1 MMVLLNK
8 AAWYYFF
15 SSILGMT
22 LVDAYRSAF
31 DLGILMTML
40 TWTIDYIIKV
50 YKMTRSEEIGGDNE
64 FIVVSYSN
72 YDHQS
77 R

>member
-1 MMVLLNK
+1 
-8 AAWYYFF
+8 
-15 SSILGMT
+15 MT